1 MSLSFEAMT
10 VEALTALVCLH
21 LSAGKGEARFES
33 ELTLK
38 LPIEGLPEDRDA
50 QISRSI
56 IKDRASFLRYLQCLL
71 GSVGEQLPGDL
82 LSGVAN
88 AASGAGAGRPAF
100 ASGLLEQLLRALH
113 EEPGR
118 LRGLKSLLER
128 TADTQEGEQDI
139 VPEEFRALWAV
150 IEPHLPQEEHA

>member
-56 IKDRASFLRYLQCLL
+56 IKDRASVLRYLQCLL

-88 AASGAGAGRPAF
+88 ADSTPA
-100 ASGLLEQLLRALH
+100 A
-113 EEPGR
+113 
-118 LRGLKSLLER
+118 
-128 TADTQEGEQDI
+128 
-139 VPEEFRALWAV
+139 
-150 IEPHLPQEEHA
+150 